1 LGTNLIS
8 LLISFLISIPIQL
21 RQWLDFSWIMFISY
35 MVCLKS
41 IVSDRDRIFMS
52 NSWKEL
58 FSLAQ
63 VKLSMSSA
71 YHPQSDGPIERVN
84 QCLETFLRC
93 FVTTCPKKEMG

>member
-1 LGTNLIS
+1 
-8 LLISFLISIPIQL
+8 
-21 RQWLDFSWIMFISY
+21 
-35 MVCLKS
+35 
-41 IVSDRDRIFMS
+41 MS

-58 FSLAQ
+58 FSLTQ